1 MQIDFLRHFLA
12 NQKSSRK
19 MEDFTMKQGRKVA
32 LLFLLVFTAALLGGC
47 NSTGNIGVID
57 VNKVMTDSPKVKQFQ
72 DQLNAKGKELSDQLE
87 KDKATLSAADFQKK
101 QESQYADFMKT
112 KQDMESQIDSSIKAT
127 LDGIAKDKKLSVILY
142 KNGVAQGGTDVT
154 DDVIQKLQ

>member
-1 MQIDFLRHFLA
+1 
-12 NQKSSRK
+12 
-19 MEDFTMKQGRKVA
+19 MKHGKKLA

-47 NSTGNIGVID
+47 NTSGNNIGVID

-72 DQLNAKGKELSDQLE
+72 DQLNAKGKELSDKLE
-87 KDKATLSAADFQKK
+87 KDKPTLSAADFQKE
-101 QESQYADFMKT
+101 QETLYAEFMKQ

-154 DDVIQKLQ
+154 DDVIKQLQ

>member
-1 MQIDFLRHFLA
+1 MGQVLC
-12 NQKSSRK
+12 RK
-19 MEDFTMKQGRKVA
+19 KNEVKNGGLTMKQGRKLA

-47 NSTGNIGVID
+47 NSSNGNIGVID

-87 KDKATLSAADFQKK
+87 KDKAALSPADFQKK
-101 QESQYADFMKT
+101 QETLYADFMKM
-112 KQDMESQIDSSIKAT
+112 KQDMEGQIDSSIKET

-154 DDVIQKLQ
+154 DDVIKKLQ